1 MKKYI
6 LSIVLSICVFAQT
19 VTAQVNTNPFMK
31 VEGMPSLEPSA
42 DTTKLA
48 AYQLSNMSIVGARA
62 FYNIIKG
69 MDEFSLSATD
79 LTAAQALKDYI
90 KNYIRKANNTP
101 LSITVS
107 YDVMKAYDNYAKNY
121 SDDEIS
127 QKEKELLLLKLET
140 ASANKFRQQAADL
153 EKANQIRNRN
163 SALEAKRR
171 FY

>member
-6 LSIVLSICVFAQT
+6 LSIVLSICVFAT
-19 VTAQVNTNPFMK
+19 VSAQVNTNPFMK

-48 AYQLSNMSIVGARA
+48 AYQLSNLSIVAA
-62 FYNIIKG
+62 KVFYNVIRG

-79 LTAAQALKDYI
+79 QTAAESLKQYI
-90 KNYIRKANNTP
+90 KTYIRNANNNA

-107 YDVMKAYDNYAKNY
+107 YNVMKAYDYHVKNY
-121 SDDEIS
+121 TDTEVE
-127 QKEKELLLLKLET
+127 QKQKELLLLKLET
-140 ASANKFRQQAADL
+140 ASANKFREQAADL

-163 SALEAKRR
+163 SALEAKRQR
-171 FY
+171 F